1 MNAIEP
7 ATPSRRITWFTLLGL
22 VLVPAAI
29 GGLLLWGLWDPT
41 TRLGQVTAAVVNLD
55 DGTEIDGQQVPL
67 GRQLAAGLVTAE
79 ESNFTWVITD
89 EEDAADGLDSGAY
102 ATVVTIPED
111 FSERALSFTGDAA
124 DAVQASLEVET
135 TDRSRL
141 VDGAI
146 SATITST
153 ATTLFNRESATTY
166 VEGLLG
172 GFTELNGQLGEAAD
186 GAGELADGQRQLAD
200 GASGLADGLGGLST
214 GTDGLADGLGTLA
227 TGTAGLADGVGA
239 LADGAG
245 QSAAGARDLAAG
257 SRQVA
262 DGTAAFA
269 GQLGQLADGAATAGG
284 SARGAAQ
291 STAQIVAALQAFQ
304 GLETCDFAGDPT
316 CLQRLLAAVE
326 GLPDPS
332 ILESLATD
340 IATTDVALNGSSPLA
355 PGQDVTGVV
364 EGAGAASAGA
374 QQLATGAS
382 GVADGATA
390 LADGLGALA
399 SGASEAANGAQQLA
413 GGSAAS
419 ASGAR
424 ELADGTSALADGGAG
439 LADGARTAA
448 DGGASLADG
457 LDTAVSQIPT
467 YTDEQAARLA
477 AAGVEPIAAEAPGT
491 DLFGA
496 SGVPLFATIAIWLG
510 ALAAYLLLRPVT
522 SRALASTRSSLRLAL
537 GGYLPGLAIGVV
549 QGLALGAVMLP
560 VLEVS
565 AAASVGFLAFAALTG
580 AAFAAV
586 NQGLAGLLGGFGRFL
601 SMLVAVVALA
611 AGIVSTVPPVFDAV
625 LDVLPLTAAID
636 GMRAI
641 AEGSAGA
648 GPAVA
653 AMIAWLLLGV
663 ALTVLAVA
671 RRRSAPLGSLRTRPV
686 AVAG

>member
-22 VLVPAAI
+22 VLVPVAI
-29 GGLLLWGLWDPT
+29 GGSLLWGLWDPT

-55 DGTEIDGQQVPL
+55 EGTEVDGQTVPL

-89 EEDAADGLDSGAY
+89 EEDASAGLESGGY

-124 DAVQASLEVET
+124 DAVQATLDIAT

-153 ATTLFNRESATTY
+153 ATTLFNRQSATTY

-172 GFTELNGQLGEAAD
+172 GYTELNEQLGTAAD
-186 GAGELADGQRQLAD
+186 GASELADGQQQLAEGAD
-200 GASGLADGLGGLST
+200 GLASGLGTLST
-214 GTDGLADGLGTLA
+214 GTAGLADGLGTLA
-227 TGTAGLADGVGA
+227 SGATAS
-239 LADGAG
+239 ADGA
-245 QSAAGARDLAAG
+245 QQLAAG
-257 SRQVA
+257 SRGVA
-262 DGTAAFA
+262 DGATTFA
-269 GQLGQLADGAATAGG
+269 EQLGQLSGGAATAGE

-291 STAQIVAALQAFQ
+291 STASIVAALQAFQ
-304 GLETCDFAGDPT
+304 GLETCDFATDPT
-316 CLQRLLAAVE
+316 CVERLLGAVQ

-355 PGQDVTGVV
+355 PGTSVTGLVQGSQAAAS
-364 EGAGAASAGA
+364 GAGELAAGA
-374 QQLATGAS
+374 GT
-382 GVADGATA
+382 VAGGTQD

-399 SGASEAANGAQQLA
+399 SGAG
-413 GGSAAS
+413 AS
-419 ASGAR
+419 ASGAQ
-424 ELADGTSALADGGAG
+424 ELASGTAAI
-439 LADGARTAA
+439 ADGATGLAEGAQTAA
-448 DGGASLADG
+448 DGGAELADG
-457 LDTAVSQIPT
+457 LQTAVDQVPT
-467 YTDEQAARLA
+467 YTEDEAARLA
-477 AAGVEPIAAEAPGT
+477 AAGVEPIESEAPGA

-496 SGVPLFATIAIWLG
+496 SGVPLFAAIAIWLG

-537 GGYLPGLAIGVV
+537 GGYLPGLIIGVV

-560 VLEVS
+560 VLEVT
-565 AAASVGFLAFAALTG
+565 AAASVGFLAFAALAG

-586 NQGLAGLLGGFGRFL
+586 NQGLAGLLGGIGRFL

-636 GMRAI
+636 GLRAI

-653 AMIAWLLLGV
+653 ALVAWLLLGL

-671 RRRSAPLGSLRTRPV
+671 RRRSAPLGALRSRPV
-686 AVAG
+686 AAA